1 MPIFYLLTF
10 RDRTGNYGLPTHR
23 KVDKLVKARFSPDV
37 NQDWYRLLRMLGTKY
52 RSKISQNIPK
62 EAKKH
67 FVQPNTD

>member
-1 MPIFYLLTF
+1 MGCPRIARLIT
-10 RDRTGNYGLPTHR
+10 
-23 KVDKLVKARFSPDV
+23 LVKARFSPDV
-37 NQDWYRLLRMLGTKY
+37 NQGWYRLLRMLGTKY